1 MLLCTGMGWFGAFN
15 ILKGYIMAEISLGHR
30 SRWAWRGNGKDVLLK
45 ERDEL
50 ASHLPLGSA
59 PHSDEQLGREQL
71 GTLGPESLRPSSP
84 GTEFEGIPT
93 PIRPTPAYPPG
104 AAQGD
109 ADAAEPPG
117 AVGSGGVKGALVP
130 GGPRGA
136 AAAPRSRGAAAD
148 SAEHR
153 QPLPLSVGSDG

>member
-15 ILKGYIMAEISLGHR
+15 MLKGYIMAEISLGHR

-117 AVGSGGVKGALVP
+117 GCGQWWSQRSFGPRRPAGGSGSPEV
-130 GGPRGA
+130 
-136 AAAPRSRGAAAD
+136 SRGAC
-148 SAEHR
+148 
-153 QPLPLSVGSDG
+153 GFG